1 MPDTHRMIPK
11 EHFTAIILA
20 AGTSSRMGTP
30 KQLLEVNGIC
40 MLDHAIQAALNAGI
54 SSPVVV
60 LGANAQQIES
70 HATLLNRCTVVHN
83 RKYDQGL
90 STSLIRG
97 VLSAPPQSTA
107 YIFILADQPLV
118 SGKLVLE
125 MLNAFKKIKADIL
138 YPEYLGKRGNP
149 VIIDSKLRN
158 QLLLSKGDSGAK
170 FLFSDS
176 TLHIISWPVSTDAV
190 ITDVD
195 TPEDYRNICNHPLF

>member
-1 MPDTHRMIPK
+1 MITQ

-20 AGTSSRMGTP
+20 AGTSSRMGGP

-40 MLDHAIQAALNAGI
+40 MLDHAIQAALNAGMSVPI
-54 SSPVVV
+54 VV
-60 LGANAQQIES
+60 LGANAKQIKS
-70 HATLLNRCTVVHN
+70 QSILLNQCKVALN
-83 RKYDQGL
+83 KKFDQGL

-97 VLSAPPQSTA
+97 VHSSPSESTA

-118 SGKLVLE
+118 VGALVLE
-125 MLNAFKKIKADIL
+125 MINEFRKVRADIL
-138 YPEYLGKRGNP
+138 YPEYRGQRGNP
-149 VIIDSKLRN
+149 VIITSRLRN

-176 TLHIISWPVSTDAV
+176 TLKIVAYPVHTDAV

-195 TPEDYRNICNHPLF
+195 TPEEYQNICSHQLF